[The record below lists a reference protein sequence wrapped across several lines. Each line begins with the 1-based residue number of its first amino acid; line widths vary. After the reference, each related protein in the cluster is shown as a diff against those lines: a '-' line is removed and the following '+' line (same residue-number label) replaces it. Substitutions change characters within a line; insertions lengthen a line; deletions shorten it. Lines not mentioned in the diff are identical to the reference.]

1 MLQGAISLAVN
12 GSAKEERTD
21 EVWSMD
27 DDWWVKDGNT
37 NMAAG
42 YAWIY
47 PNLHQNLASEEL

>member
-12 GSAKEERTD
+12 GSVKDERTD

-37 NMAAG
+37 NMAAD
-42 YAWIY
+42 YAWST
-47 PNLHQNLASEEL
+47 QS